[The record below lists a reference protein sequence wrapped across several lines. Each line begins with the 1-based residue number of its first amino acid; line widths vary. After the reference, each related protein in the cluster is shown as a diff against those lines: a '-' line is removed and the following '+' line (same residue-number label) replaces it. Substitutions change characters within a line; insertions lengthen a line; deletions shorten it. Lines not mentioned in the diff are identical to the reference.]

1 MDPTSGEPGSGW
13 PTPAMLLGAARA
25 AAARARP
32 KHSGYRVGAV
42 VLDEQG
48 RLHPGCNVESD
59 SYGLT
64 ICAERVAIFAALASG
79 ARELRALA
87 VACPDAPAAR
97 SSRMP
102 CGACRQVALEWL
114 ADDAVLLVDGVGAF
128 RSAELLPDG
137 FRLDRPADPV

>member
-1 MDPTSGEPGSGW
+1 MDPIRETPSPDW
-13 PTPAMLLGAARA
+13 PTPAALLGAARA

-32 KHSGYRVGAV
+32 KHSGFRVGAV

-87 VACPDAPAAR
+87 VACPDAPLAR
-97 SSRMP
+97 SRRMP
-102 CGACRQVALEWL
+102 CGACRQIALEWL
-114 ADDAVLLVDGVGAF
+114 ADDAVVLVDGVGAC
-128 RSAELLPDG
+128 RPTDLLPDG
-137 FRLDRPADPV
+137 FRLDRPGDSV